1 MYAKNTW
8 EKYKDQLNEVFD
20 YNEGYKHYISKNK
33 TERACVKDSIKLA
46 EEKRQNKFIWA
57 IATALIGPFILSIQY
72 LVAWYKYKNS
82 II

>member
-1 MYAKNTW
+1 MIII
-8 EKYKDQLNEVFD
+8 LLLISVF
-20 YNEGYKHYISKNK
+20 
-33 TERACVKDSIKLA
+33 ASIKLA
-46 EEKRQNKFIWA
+46 VEKRQNKFIWA

>member
-1 MYAKNTW
+1 MIIIS
-8 EKYKDQLNEVFD
+8 VF
-20 YNEGYKHYISKNK
+20 
-33 TERACVKDSIKLA
+33 ASIKLA